1 MKTGGRRAPAEVEE
15 ALLCSSPV
23 AETGPSRKAW
33 QGISSIMF
41 LHLDLMQI
49 SEESHMLK
57 DHNLGGL
64 VAPTSALAQ

>member
-1 MKTGGRRAPAEVEE
+1 MKTGGRCVPAEVEE
-15 ALLCSSPV
+15 ALLCSSTV

-41 LHLDLMQI
+41 LHLDLTQI

-64 VAPTSALAQ
+64 VAPIPGLAQ